1 MKLICR
7 GNIVPNKE
15 DGTEI
20 FSTRYIVH
28 KHSSVAYDEYFT
40 HVIDIEKSGNGIYYF
55 TVQELGDGKT
65 TADSDVSTSGK
76 WTYTVPNKHLEQV
89 GSAPEIENG
98 QIIWNALSDETNVYE
113 YIIEREFYLTSDRS
127 GECYSRGYHTD
138 TGNISADFYSI
149 PIDSWDWKPHINK
162 EGYWFLRV
170 KAIPKDMT
178 QYRSS
183 EWSEFSEPYHY
194 IPEP

>member
-1 MKLICR
+1 MHTLRSSELI
-7 GNIVPNKE
+7 
-15 DGTEI
+15 EI
-20 FSTRYIVH
+20 FNTRHSRYG
-28 KHSSVAYDEYFT
+28 HSSIAFTAYSV
-40 HVIDIEKSGNGIYYF
+40 HVIDIEKSGNGTYYF

-76 WTYTVPNKHLEQV
+76 WIYATPNKQLEQV
-89 GSAPEIENG
+89 GSAPKIENG
-98 QIIWNALSDETNVYE
+98 QIIWNALSDETNVYR

-127 GECYSRGYHTD
+127 GKCYSRFYNTD
-138 TGNISADFYSI
+138 DIRNISADFYSI
-149 PIDSWDWKPHINK
+149 PIESWNWKPHINK